1 MAVDA
6 RFMNLRK
13 YPGLDFSDQDK
24 IVVPGGKP
32 KYTFAEVPGVVEAGW
47 TEGSYVASAMAD

>member
-13 YPGLDFSDQDK
+13 YPGLEFSESDK
-24 IVVPGGKP
+24 IVPGGKP
-32 KYTFAEVPGVVEAGW
+32 KYSFADVPGVVEAGW